1 MTKVFCIGNG
11 ESRKDFDLNKLKPYG
26 KIYGCN
32 ALYRSFTPDV
42 LVAVDGGIIHEIYH
56 SGYSFNNECWFRD
69 WKKISKKEYKKYYMG
84 GDLTDEELNLIK
96 KYFTNFTENNI
107 ENSIFFV
114 IHGTNLNNKLSIIK
128 RYIKESNLHN
138 HMKIELNTR
147 GIHISWT
154 KKDKAHDLNE
164 IFPNREFGWSA
175 GPTSAY
181 IALKQNNPKE
191 IYLIGHDITSN
202 TNKINNLYKDTKYYA
217 NSNLSKIKGLNWI
230 SQWKKLFNL
239 FPNTIFYKVNNSLDE
254 INDIDKK
261 IKQWQN
267 TPNLI
272 YTTYEQSFSNW

>member
-69 WKKISKKEYKKYYMG
+69 WKKISKKEYKKYYFG
-84 GDLTDEELNLIK
+84 GDLNVEEINLIK
-96 KYFTNFTENNI
+96 KHFTNFTENNI

-128 RYIKESNLHN
+128 RYIKDSKLHN
-138 HMKIELNTR
+138 HMKTELNTR
-147 GIHISWT
+147 GIHISWI

-164 IFPNREFGWSA
+164 IFTNRDLGWAA